1 MSAPDVTV
9 VVISYNDAARLPR
22 ALASIQRQTLRAI
35 EIIVVDDASTDGTE
49 EIVRRIAEGDPRVRY
64 ERLEMNSGGCSAPR
78 NRGID
83 LASAPWVMF
92 CDSDDEYERH
102 ACKNLLTTAES
113 TGADVVCGTAERIDV
128 RTGRTRRWRPEVH
141 DVTVVVDALSDFP
154 ELLFDTISVNK
165 IYRTELLRSNGIRF
179 PEGLLF
185 EDQLFTL
192 EAMAAARRIATI
204 PETVYRWYVDRLSD
218 EPSITQRRNEV
229 RNVESRIEINRR
241 IDAFLAGRGLAEV
254 RGAKDLKFLKHDLYL
269 YLSSMLELDD
279 DTARPLMD
287 RLVPYVEQV
296 NLAPAWR
303 LRPAL
308 RVAIYHLLVR
318 DLEGI
323 RSAMRF
329 VKWASVVDAPIVE
342 RDGREWWG
350 SRHLDDGVEVA
361 GISTR
366 DWLDVSSLRLTS
378 IPFSQ
383 RRYLHRV
390 DGFRLSGDIVSVT
403 GSTVDYDGMLAE
415 SDGVE
420 VRFLIHGSQTAISLA
435 GEWIGYDGPHRLW
448 RAEGVLSDHLG
459 RRLEAKDRGTLGVAV
474 MRKGQVNV
482 VSARA
487 AESDV
492 PAASVRFPGRV
503 HGVGPDHIELAS
515 HDNGAIGWRAAR
527 PSGARSRWAALRAW
541 WYRLPGTTR
550 LAAGFALIG
559 REVVPAIATRLGHVL
574 PRRDLAIF
582 EADGGR
588 SFGGNVGA
596 ISRGLARSRPR
607 MRQVW
612 VHRAT
617 PESVPGL
624 VDVVRRG
631 TLRHAWLRARASLV
645 VDDGS
650 SSGGAS
656 PRAVVANAGHGVA
669 VHHVGLDDPSVLV
682 SRSAVAALRRR
693 AREWTVVV
701 VASMPAAAVISRAFG
716 YRGRVTVAG
725 LPRMDA
731 AVGIRTDDVARAEL
745 RRRLD
750 LPDDRAVVVYAPAG
764 RGPTSSGE
772 PLVDLDR
779 WDRELGDRAYLVVRA
794 NSFDSAVPTRL
805 RSAVRELSDADD
817 FGLVLAAGDLFVS
830 DYSSLIGDAAL
841 IDLPI
846 VLFQPDRELYVNRTR
861 GLYPGLGSVGPQIE
875 GMDALV
881 AEVSSWIDDPAGW
894 DREHAARRQAW
905 AAEHCGPRDGRA
917 TERVIEAIGLPGE
930 RT

>member
-49 EIVRRIAEGDPRVRY
+49 EIVRRIAEVDPRVRY
-64 ERLEMNSGGCSAPR
+64 ERLAVNSGGCSTPR
-78 NRGID
+78 NTGID
-83 LASAPWVMF
+83 LATAPWVMF

-102 ACKNLLTTAES
+102 ACKNLLAAAES

-141 DVTVVVDALSDFP
+141 DRNAVVEALSDFP

-165 IYRTELLRSNGIRF
+165 IYRTGLLRGSGIRF

-192 EAMAAARRIATI
+192 EAMAAAQRIATI

-241 IDAFLAGRGLAEV
+241 IDGFLAGRGLTQVQE
-254 RGAKDLKFLKHDLYL
+254 AKDLKFLKHDLYL

-279 DTARPLMD
+279 DTAMPLMD
-287 RLVPYVEQV
+287 RLVPYVQQV

-329 VKWASVVDAPIVE
+329 VKWASVVDAPIVQL
-342 RDGREWWG
+342 DGREWWG
-350 SRHLDDGVEVA
+350 SRHLDHGVDVA
-361 GISTR
+361 GIPTR
-366 DWLDVSSLRLTS
+366 DWLDVTGLRLTS

-390 DGFRLSGDIVSVT
+390 DGFTVSGDRVCVT
-403 GSTVDYDGMLAE
+403 GSTVDYDGLLAE
-415 SDGVE
+415 SDAVE
-420 VRFLIHGSQTAISLA
+420 VRFLISGTRTGMSLA
-435 GEWIGYDGPHRLW
+435 GEWLGYDGCHRQW
-448 RAEGVLSDHLG
+448 RAEGVVTDRIG

-474 MRKGQVNV
+474 MRDGQVNV
-482 VSARA
+482 VSARS

-492 PAASVRFPGRV
+492 PSVCVRFPGRV
-503 HGVGPDHIELAS
+503 HGIGPDHVELVA

-527 PSGARSRWAALRAW
+527 PAGARARRAALKAGWFRI
-541 WYRLPGTTR
+541 PGTTW

-559 REVVPAIATRLGHVL
+559 RDMVPAVATRLGHLL
-574 PRRDLAIF
+574 PRRDLVIL

-596 ISRGLARSRPR
+596 ISGGLAVARPG

-617 PESVPGL
+617 PESVPGSAE
-624 VDVVRRG
+624 VVRRG
-631 TLRHAWLRARASLV
+631 TLRHAWLRARASVV

-650 SSGGAS
+650 TTAAAS
-656 PRAVVANAGHGVA
+656 PRASVVNAGHGVS
-669 VHHVGLDDPSVLV
+669 VHRIGLDDPSVLV
-682 SRSAVAALRRR
+682 SRSAVTSIRRR
-693 AREWTVVV
+693 ARQWTVVV
-701 VASMPAAAVISRAFG
+701 AASMSEAAVIARAFG
-716 YRGRVTVAG
+716 YRGRVAEAG
-725 LPRMDA
+725 LPRMDS
-731 AVGIRTDDVARAEL
+731 AVGIRPDDGARAEL

-750 LPDDRAVVVYAPAG
+750 LPDDRAVVVYAPSG
-764 RGPTSSGE
+764 RGGASSGE
-772 PLVDLDR
+772 PLIDLDR
-779 WDRELGDRAYLVVRA
+779 WDRDIGDRAYLVVRA
-794 NSFDSAVPTRL
+794 NAFDSAVPTRL
-805 RSAVRELSDADD
+805 RSAVRELSETDD
-817 FGLVLAAGDLFVS
+817 FGLVLAASDLFIS

-846 VLFQPDRELYVNRTR
+846 VLFQPDREMYVNRTR
-861 GLYPGLGSVGPQIE
+861 GLYAGLGDVGPETE
-875 GMDALV
+875 GMDALF
-881 AEVSSWIDDPAGW
+881 AEVTGWIDDPAGW
-894 DREHAARRQAW
+894 DQGHAARRQAW
-905 AAEHCGPRDGRA
+905 TVEHCGPRDGRA
-917 TERVIEAIGLPGE
+917 TERAIDAIGLSGE
-930 RT
+930 AT